1 MEFWSVIDKET
12 RGFIFLLNNSNL
24 SKPTGNSFAR
34 GLKSQG
40 GKCFCSHPSSF
51 LLLLGR
57 CFLLHFSR
65 MSMRPLFRKYGKN
78 GRVLLLKK
86 AFVSLERGREGE
98 RTDPPMKRRKKP
110 FLNLKWCYFFQPST
124 QLPGKSK
131 RAYILDL
138 MAAAVASPLFRC
150 LNFTLCKKYP
160 TRRR

>member
-1 MEFWSVIDKET
+1 M
-12 RGFIFLLNNSNL
+12 FLQ
-24 SKPTGNSFAR
+24 P
-34 GLKSQG
+34 
-40 GKCFCSHPSSF
+40 SF
-51 LLLLGR
+51 LLPPPSWPLLPPP
-57 CFLLHFSR
+57 FLKNVDEAAFSEIWKKWT
-65 MSMRPLFRKYGKN
+65 STFI
-78 GRVLLLKK
+78 KK

-131 RAYILDL
+131 RAYILEL

-160 TRRR
+160 TPRR